1 MGLLH
6 IYDSSDSGIV
16 GTANNRSADKKLAIS
31 RIDDLK
37 DSLDNLMREGK
48 VYDRILFETHGKPGK
63 ILFNNQPIDT
73 QYWQLIPGRY
83 KSLVAPYTR
92 IYFNGCNVAE
102 YGTGWKF
109 LEAVVGVF
117 MTTSDGEVFG
127 QTTVGY
133 ALPFFTSH
141 VFHFFGSTKTLY
153 VKGGKITERFEQ

>member
-1 MGLLH
+1 MALLH
-6 IYDSSDSGIV
+6 IYDSSDSEIV
-16 GTANNRSADKKLAIS
+16 ETARQRVSDYRLPIS
-31 RIDDLK
+31 NVNELK
-37 DSLDNLMREGK
+37 GALDGLINVGK
-48 VYDRILFETHGKPGK
+48 VFDRILFETHGKPGK
-63 ILFNNQPIDT
+63 ILFNHQPIDT

-83 KSLVAPYTR
+83 KPLVAPYTR

-117 MTTSDGEVFG
+117 LTNGDGEVFG

-133 ALPFFTSH
+133 ALPFITSH